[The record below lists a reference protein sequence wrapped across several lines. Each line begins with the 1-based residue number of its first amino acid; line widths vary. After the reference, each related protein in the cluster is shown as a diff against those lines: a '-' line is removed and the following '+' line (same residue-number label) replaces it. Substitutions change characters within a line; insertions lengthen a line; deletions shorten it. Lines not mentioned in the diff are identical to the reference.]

1 MNNELTNLL
10 DEMELVDVDK
20 FSKWQTIC
28 VWVFRKMTGMKI
40 GLLYKKEYTQD
51 IAERDK
57 QLAHSKQVEAE
68 FGNMITGMFG
78 NMITGMFEK

>member
-1 MNNELTNLL
+1 MINELF
-10 DEMELVDVDK
+10 EGCEIASVEG
-20 FSKWQTIC
+20 FSKWQTLW

-51 IAERDK
+51 IAERDN

-68 FGNMITGMFG
+68 FGNMMTDG
-78 NMITGMFEK
+78 NRGSDEKV